1 MKSTTITMANDDLQL
16 VVKSL
21 EIFTKSSISDNQ
33 KLEAERIIWILSQV
47 LNQKDYEYSE
57 SALMNS

>member
-21 EIFTKSSISDNQ
+21 ESFTKSSISDNQ

-47 LNQKDYEYSE
+47 LNQKDYEYSD
-57 SALMNS
+57 SQLMNI